1 MQSAEKP
8 FESTPRFAIIG
19 YAARFPGAADTDEF
33 WDVLREGRDAISEV
47 PADRWD
53 ADEFFDPEAG
63 APGKVVTRRA
73 GFVDDVTGFDAP
85 FFGMSTREVR
95 LMDPQHRL
103 LLETAWRA
111 VEHSGIAP
119 TDLAETNSGV
129 FVGLATHDYLGM
141 ASDELTYPEIE
152 AYMAIGTSNAAAAG
166 RISYRLGLQ
175 GPSVAVDTACSSSLV
190 AIHQA
195 CQALQLGECDL
206 ALAGGANVLL
216 TPATMI
222 TFSHAHMLAPDGK
235 CKTFD
240 AAADGYVRGEGSGVI
255 VIKRLEDAIRDG
267 DRIRAVIR
275 GSAINQDG
283 ASGGLTVP
291 NGIAQQRVIADAL
304 KRAGVA
310 PSDVGYLEAHGTG
323 TSLGDPIEAQAAGA
337 AYGIGREAND
347 PLLIGSAKTNIGHL
361 EAAAGIA
368 GVIKVILSL
377 ENELL
382 PQHRNFENPSPHIPW
397 DRLPVEIVKEA
408 TPWERNG
415 RPRIA
420 GVSSFGFAGTNA
432 HVILE
437 EAPVATPESVDAP
450 AVTGGRKY
458 SILPLSA
465 RTPAALVQIA
475 DQYRSWLSEHPEATL
490 ADLCL
495 TAGVGRAH
503 LEHRAALV
511 VNSREAAVELLGAVA
526 DDRPAPGL
534 GRGESHDTP
543 KTAWLFTGQGSQYP
557 GMARELYDTEPV
569 FAETVDRCAAA
580 VADVLEKP
588 LLDVIFDTDGPEA
601 EETLRQTSYAQPALF
616 AVEMGLARLWQSWG
630 FEPDVV
636 LGHSVGQYSAACVAD
651 VFSLEDGARLI
662 AERGRLFGSLPA
674 GGRMAA
680 VFTDAVRAESLT
692 DEFPSLSVAAY
703 NGANTVLSGPAQDL
717 EKAVARLVADGIR
730 CDFLE
735 TSHAFHSALLD
746 PILDEFES
754 YASQFNYKTPQRI
767 LIDNRTGT
775 ALGRSVK
782 LDGAYWRRH
791 ARQPVEFA
799 KSVRTLADMNC
810 KVLLEIGPQPVLTA
824 AALRAWPDPATAPRA
839 IASLRRNTADHR
851 QITEAAADAYVLGH
865 LPKFGAFQ
873 HGRAQKLDLP
883 TYPFEHRQY
892 WYRDNRDSPNQQ
904 QNTSGP
910 RTQAVRLLED
920 GKIEELAN
928 LLGGSGGDQQ
938 TLAVLTKL
946 AAQHNQ
952 QRNTQSIADDRY
964 QFRWEKSPTPLS
976 GSEAAGSVTWL
987 LVGDAAGGAQ
997 SLADVLSARGQ
1008 QHQIL
1013 ALPVS
1018 DADEAQLM
1026 EALRAAASGASEQGQ
1041 TLRVVHV
1048 AALDGGKATSSTQSL
1063 LRIQHQ
1069 ILNGTRRLFRA
1080 AAAAELRAP
1089 VWVVTRGAQR
1099 TTDTDTVAPEQT
1111 ALWGFGRAAA
1121 LELPQVWGGLAD
1133 LSDASADEWSQFISR
1148 VSVSGDAAAREDQ
1161 IALRGQGVYVPRLVR
1176 REEAPSGTPLEVRS
1190 DATYLV
1196 TGGLGSIGLEI
1207 AGYLAGRGAKHLVLT
1222 SRREPSES
1230 TQQRIDALGAQH
1242 GCDVRVVTA
1251 DVADAHDVA
1260 RLLAG
1265 VQAELPPL
1273 AGIVHA
1279 AGEIGTTPL
1288 SDLDG
1293 PSAQAELDRV
1303 FAGKVWGAWH
1313 LSEAAAG
1320 LKLDFFINTSSI
1332 ASVWGGY
1339 GQTAYSAA
1347 NAFLDGLAWR
1357 LREQGIAGTSVN
1369 FGPWSAG
1376 MADAESRARLEQR
1389 GIKTLSPA
1397 DALAG
1402 MADVVAAS
1410 SSDGGAQGVVA
1421 RIDWARFLPLYQQA
1435 GRRAFLAELE
1445 REVPSHLA
1453 ASVTGTQSG
1462 TTQLV
1467 ERLTNAPVQQ
1477 RKKLL
1482 TDYLR
1487 DSVAEVTRV
1496 DVSEIRED
1504 AGFFDLGMDS
1514 LMAVE
1519 LRRRM
1524 EQGVGK
1530 EIPVTLVMDHP
1541 RISDVADYLLGDVLG
1556 LNEQAKS
1563 APQRTAATTR
1573 TDEPIAIV
1581 AVSCRFPGAPDPEAF
1596 WEVLSGGVDVIREVP
1611 EDRFDIDEF
1620 YDPDPEVA
1628 GKTYTRFGGFLDGV
1642 DGFDP
1647 EFFGISPREAVWI
1660 EPQQRLMLET
1670 VWEGLE
1676 RAGYAP
1682 AALRG
1687 SRTGIFAGVG
1697 ANEYAHLLSSESIDK
1712 IEPYFITGNALNA
1725 ISGRVAFAMGFEGP
1739 AVAVDTA
1746 CSSALVAVHQAV
1758 QALHSGDC
1766 DLALA
1771 GGVNVLLSPVTTIA
1785 ASRARMLSPVG
1796 RCKTF
1801 DSSADG
1807 YVRSEGCGILVLKRL
1822 SDAERDGDRVLAV
1835 IPGSAVNQD
1844 GASSGLTVPN
1854 GGAQQRLIGTVLAR
1868 AGLVGGD
1875 VDYLEA
1881 HGTGTPLGDP
1891 IEVQA
1896 AAAAYGGSRDADRPL
1911 LMGSVKS
1918 NIGHTESAS
1927 GAAGLIKVVLSLQN
1941 GVLPQSLHFDNPSP
1955 HIPWESLPVRVVD
1968 KAIPWEAA
1976 GRPRRAGVSSF
1987 GFTGTNAHVLIEE
2000 APQPQAA
2007 LPEGDADTTDVPE
2020 SQAAQVG
2027 VLPLSARSPEALL
2040 AVAQRYESWLTANPD
2055 VDLADVCFTAG
2066 RGRSHFEHRAALVVD
2081 SVQAARE
2088 GLAELVQNRLR
2099 PGVVRGEH
2107 TNHPTT
2113 AWLFTGQGSQYPGM
2127 ARELF
2132 DAEPVFA
2139 ETVTRCAE
2147 AVKDIVDRPLL
2158 EVMFAT
2164 DRETG
2169 GEAGKVLR
2177 HTSFAQPAIFA
2188 VEMGLARLWQS
2199 WGIEPDVVLGHSVG
2213 QYAAACVAGVFSLED
2228 GARLMAERGRLFGN
2242 LPAGGRMVAVFSDAK
2257 HVEQVAGEFPHVSV
2271 GAYNG
2276 PNTVLSGPGE
2286 DLEQAVAR
2294 FQEEGIRCTWLETSH
2309 AFHSE
2314 LLDPVLDEFESY
2326 AGQVQFATP
2335 TLPLVCNRTGAVLTA
2350 QTPIDAQYWRRHSR
2364 QPVQF
2369 AESVRTVAALGCSVL
2384 MEIGPQPA
2392 LTGAAVQVWPEHLA
2406 APRAI
2411 VSLRKGVD
2419 DRRQIAEALGSA
2431 YVGGH
2436 RPNFAA
2442 LQHRPRRT
2450 LELPTYPFQRRRFW
2464 PKSSGSAI
2472 EGGGGLSAGILG
2484 RGEDLASGDS
2494 VYISRLSVRSQPWL
2508 SDHVIYGTVVVP
2520 GATYAAMALAAV
2532 GTPARAKDVFF
2543 YEPIILPEKSS
2554 REVQLTLHPL
2564 EDGSGSKFQV
2574 HSRPYGERDVDWS
2587 LNAEGTVV
2595 TGIGEDAEPTSE
2607 TAEPVEPVD
2616 AAIERMERM
2625 RPMELFEIFADLELA
2640 WGPTWSGSL
2649 KSLWLGEGEAI
2660 GDVLVGEELA
2670 EQLGSEPMHPVLM
2683 DLCTGVAFPAFP
2695 ALLAAEQ
2702 GVNDLFLPL
2711 RYGQVT
2717 LKEKMPRRF
2726 YCRARWHESPL
2737 DSETQVFDLDYL
2749 DRDGRHLGGIRE
2761 FTVKRAP
2768 REALLRGLGGDA
2780 TRLLYTLGWH
2790 EVPVPPS
2797 VEGTVEAENASG
2809 TWLIAGFD
2817 ELAAKVPGCI
2827 PFDRTTDSEL
2837 LGQVLEQAKE
2847 RGVPFSGVVWRAA
2860 GPSAQ
2865 ESTADAAAR
2874 LETEIANLL
2883 SAVHTVQNGS
2893 QNGVKLPDGL
2903 WIVTER
2909 AVATESGEPV
2919 DPVQASLWGFGRTTI
2934 NEEPALRARLVDGDG
2949 SPEAVQALVNLL
2961 VTPGHE
2967 PAEPEIAVRQG
2978 KLLASRLLPWSRTG
2992 HLTVPRG
2999 SDYVLAPTERGAIDN
3014 LRITEKEVPAPDE
3027 GYVQVRVEAAG
3038 LNFRDVLNVLGL
3050 YPGDPGPIGGD
3061 FAGIVTQLGEGA
3073 TGVEVGQRVYGSMQG
3088 AFGSRFNVPAQFL
3101 APIPDGIS
3109 GVEAATIP
3117 AAALTVRLSFDW
3129 AQLKPGD
3136 KVLIHAASGGVGLAA
3151 IQMAQQFGAEVF
3163 ATASTFKRATL
3174 RKLGVK
3180 YVYDSRTTDFADQIL
3195 ADTDGA
3201 GVDVVLNSL
3210 TSEGFIEA
3218 TLRATGKNGR
3228 FAEIAKRDI
3237 WTAEQMVQARP
3248 DIAYEIVAL
3257 DTVMFQEPD
3266 RIRTLLTEVSEGLA
3280 KGEWTPLPA
3289 EIYPLTEARAAFRRM
3304 QQARHIGKIVCQM
3317 PNPLA
3322 PRPDRT
3328 YLITGG
3334 LGAIGLHTA
3343 GYLAQLGAGDIVLTS
3358 RRAPDTDAQRA
3369 IEEITERS
3377 KTRIHV
3383 FTADVGEESEVA
3395 SLLERIRAELPPL
3408 AGVAHLAGVLDDA
3421 LLGQQSVERFRT
3433 TLAPKAFGAEYLDR
3447 LTKDDELDFFIVS
3460 SSVSSLF
3467 GSPGQSNYATAN
3479 ALLDGLI
3486 AQRRAQGLPATGINF
3501 GPWGQGGMASSEAA
3515 TANIS
3520 AQGLIPL
3527 DPSAALAAL
3536 AEVIANG
3543 TGQATILKANWQRAA
3558 KVLGSSR
3565 PPILDLVLPSAVG
3578 EVTGDSELLKQLM
3591 EIPVP
3596 QRAGFV
3602 TEFLQREV
3610 QNFLRLAQPPA
3621 ATSRFLDLGTDSLM
3635 AIELRN
3641 RLHSQFGGKFT
3652 INATAVFDYPTIGGL
3667 AEYLVGQ
3674 LPDAE
3679 SEAAPQEAQPAA
3691 ESAEAES
3698 DEVAPD
3704 ATPAPSDAVSEAK
3717 E

>member
-1 MQSAEKP
+1 MASVEGQNESA
-8 FESTPRFAIIG
+8 SGFAIVG
-19 YAARFPGAADTDEF
+19 YAARFPGAADADEF
-33 WDVLREGRDAISEV
+33 WDVLRQGRDAISEV
-47 PADRWD
+47 PRDRWD
-53 ADEFFDPEAG
+53 VDAFFDPEPG

-73 GFVDDVTGFDAP
+73 GFVDDVSGFDAP

-95 LMDPQHRL
+95 LMDPQHRI

-111 VEHSGIAP
+111 VEHSGTAP
-119 TDLAETNSGV
+119 TALANTNTGV

-195 CQALQLGECDL
+195 CQALLLGECDL

-222 TFSHAHMLAPDGK
+222 TFSHAQMLAPDGR

-240 AAADGYVRGEGSGVI
+240 AAADGYVRGEGCGVI
-255 VIKRLEDAIRDG
+255 VIKRLDDAIRDG

-291 NGIAQQRVIADAL
+291 NGVAQQRVIADAL
-304 KRAGVA
+304 KRADLQ
-310 PSDVGYLEAHGTG
+310 PRDVGYLEAHGTG

-337 AYGIGREAND
+337 AFGAGREPGD
-347 PLLIGSAKTNIGHL
+347 PLLMGSVKTNIGHL

-382 PQHRNFENPSPHIPW
+382 PQHLHFENPSPHIPW
-397 DRLPVEIVKEA
+397 DRLAVRVVDEA
-408 TPWERNG
+408 TAWERNG
-415 RPRIA
+415 HPRIA
-420 GVSSFGFAGTNA
+420 GISSFGFAGTNA
-432 HVILE
+432 HVIVS
-437 EAPVATPESVDAP
+437 EAPEQAARPPAAP
-450 AVTGGRKY
+450 VPLARARDRRF

-465 RTPAALVQIA
+465 RTPAALVQLA
-475 DQYRSWLSEHPEATL
+475 DIYRKWLSEHPEATL
-490 ADLCL
+490 ADVCF
-495 TAGVGRAH
+495 TAGAGRAH

-511 VNSREAAVELLGAVA
+511 VDSRESAVELLGALA

-534 GRGESHDTP
+534 FRGESYDTP

-557 GMARELYDTEPV
+557 GMARELFDTEPV
-569 FAETVDRCAAA
+569 FAETLNRCAAA
-580 VADVLEKP
+580 VAGVIEKP
-588 LLDVIFDTDGPEA
+588 LLELIFDVDNPDGEA
-601 EETLRQTSYAQPALF
+601 TLRQTSHAQPALF

-636 LGHSVGQYSAACVAD
+636 LGHSVGQYSAACVAG
-651 VFSLEDGARLI
+651 VFSLEDGALLM
-662 AERGRLFGSLPA
+662 AERGRLFGSLPE
-674 GGRMAA
+674 GGRMVA
-680 VFTDAVRAESLT
+680 VFTAAERVERLT
-692 DEFPSLSVAAY
+692 DDFPSLSVAAY
-703 NGANTVLSGPAQDL
+703 NGANTVLSGPAGDL
-717 EKAVARLVADGIR
+717 EKAVAALAADGVR
-730 CDFLE
+730 CDWLD

-754 YASQFNYKTPQRI
+754 YADRFKFGTPQRI
-767 LIDNRTGT
+767 LIDNRTGS
-775 ALGRSVK
+775 ALGRSVQ
-782 LDGAYWRRH
+782 LDGPYWRRH

-799 KSVRTLADMNC
+799 KSVRTLAELNC
-810 KVLLEIGPQPVLTA
+810 KVLLEIGPRPVLTA
-824 AALRAWPDPATAPRA
+824 AALGAWPDPATAPRA
-839 IASLRRNTADHR
+839 ITCLRRNTADHR
-851 QITEAAADAYVLGH
+851 QITEAVADAYVLGH
-865 LPKFGAFQ
+865 LPDFAAFRQ
-873 HGRAQKLDLP
+873 DHARKLDLP
-883 TYPFEHRQY
+883 TYPFERRQY
-892 WYRDNRDSPNQQ
+892 WFRDNQEPVNQQ
-904 QNTSGP
+904 QPLSA

-920 GKIEELAN
+920 GRIEELAA
-928 LLGGSGGDQQ
+928 LLDGSSDDPA
-938 TLAVLTKL
+938 TLSVLTKL

-952 QRNTQSIADDRY
+952 QRMGQSVADDRY
-964 QFRWEKSPTPLS
+964 EIRWETSTAPRT
-976 GSEAAGSVTWL
+976 GEASSWII
-987 LVGDAAGGAQ
+987 VGDDTDATRPLVDVLTAGGHRHRI
-997 SLADVLSARGQ
+997 VG
-1008 QHQIL
+1008 
-1013 ALPVS
+1013 LPVS
-1018 DADEAQLM
+1018 DADEQELVV
-1026 EALRAAASGASEQGQ
+1026 ALRAAAQEGPALRILHVAGLDADLDAPAAPSMQ
-1041 TLRVVHV
+1041 TL
-1048 AALDGGKATSSTQSL
+1048 
-1063 LRIQHQ
+1063 LRMQHR
-1069 ILNGTRRLFRA
+1069 ILGGTRRLFRA
-1080 AAAAELRAP
+1080 ATAAELRSP
-1089 VWVVTRGAQR
+1089 IWVVTRGAQR
-1099 TTDTDTVAPEQT
+1099 VTDADHVAPDQSC
-1111 ALWGFGRAAA
+1111 LWGFGRAAS
-1121 LELPQVWGGLAD
+1121 LELPRVWGGLAD
-1133 LSDASADEWSQFISR
+1133 LAEGSVAEWSGLINRITTPHASD
-1148 VSVSGDAAAREDQ
+1148 VLEDQ
-1161 IALRGQGVYVPRLVR
+1161 VALRDQAVYVPRLVR
-1176 REEAPSGTPLEVRS
+1176 RDAPPSGTPLQLRA

-1207 AGYLAGRGAKHLVLT
+1207 AGHLAAHGAKHLVLT
-1222 SRREPSES
+1222 SRRAPSDAV
-1230 TQQRIDALGAQH
+1230 QQRLDALGEQH
-1242 GCDVRVVTA
+1242 GCEFRVLAA

-1260 RLLAG
+1260 RLLTT
-1265 VQAELPPL
+1265 VTAELPPL

-1288 SDLDG
+1288 SNLDD
-1293 PSAQAELDRV
+1293 AEVDRV

-1313 LSEAAAG
+1313 LSEAAAD
-1320 LKLDFFINTSSI
+1320 LQLDFFISTSSI

-1339 GQTAYSAA
+1339 GQTAYGAA

-1357 LREQGIAGTSVN
+1357 LRERGICGTSIN
-1369 FGPWSAG
+1369 FGPWTAG
-1376 MADAESRARLEQR
+1376 MADAESRARLDQR
-1389 GIKTLSPA
+1389 GVRTLSPA

-1402 MADVVAAS
+1402 LADVVAAAAAA
-1410 SSDGGAQGVVA
+1410 GPAQGIVA

-1445 REVPSHLA
+1445 REVPDA
-1453 ASVTGTQSG
+1453 VPAVTQSG
-1462 TTQLV
+1462 KTQLV
-1467 ERLTNAPVQQ
+1467 ERLEGAPVQQ
-1477 RKKLL
+1477 RKRLL

-1487 DSVAEVTRV
+1487 NAVAEITRV
-1496 DVSEIRED
+1496 DAAEIRED

-1519 LRRRM
+1519 LRVRIER
-1524 EQGVGK
+1524 GVGR
-1530 EIPVTLVMDHP
+1530 EIPATLAMDHP
-1541 RISDVADYLLGDVLG
+1541 RLSDVAEYLLGEVLG
-1556 LNEQAKS
+1556 LSEHAS
-1563 APQRTAATTR
+1563 ATTPALASAVTTR

-1581 AVSCRFPGAPDPEAF
+1581 AVACRFPGAPNPEAF
-1596 WEVLSGGVDVIREVP
+1596 WELLSGGVNAIREVP

-1620 YDPDPEVA
+1620 YDPDPDA
-1628 GKTYTRFGGFLDGV
+1628 PGKTYTRFGGFLDGI

-1660 EPQQRLMLET
+1660 EPQQRLMLEMA
-1670 VWEGLE
+1670 WEGLE
-1676 RAGYAP
+1676 RAGYSP

-1687 SRTGIFAGVG
+1687 SRTGVFTGVA

-1712 IEPYFITGNALNA
+1712 IEPHFITGNALNA
-1725 ISGRVAFAMGFEGP
+1725 ISGRVAFALGFEGP

-1746 CSSALVAVHQAV
+1746 CSSALVAVHQAC

-1771 GGVNVLLSPVTTIA
+1771 GGVNVLLSPVTIVA

-1801 DSSADG
+1801 DASADG
-1807 YVRSEGCGILVLKRL
+1807 YVRSEGAGMLVLKRL
-1822 SDAERDGDRVLAV
+1822 SDAVRDGDRVCAV

-1854 GGAQQRLIGTVLAR
+1854 GGAQQRLIATALAR
-1868 AGLVGGD
+1868 AGLAGGD

-1896 AAAAYGGSRDADRPL
+1896 AAAAYGASRDADRPL
-1911 LMGSVKS
+1911 LMGSVKT

-1927 GAAGLIKVVLSLQN
+1927 GAAGLIKVVLSLQHE
-1941 GVLPQSLHFDNPSP
+1941 VLPQSLHFDTPSP
-1955 HIPWESLPVRVVD
+1955 HIPWDSLPVRVVGEST
-1968 KAIPWEAA
+1968 PWQAN
-1976 GRPRRAGVSSF
+1976 GRLRRAGVSSF

-2000 APQPQAA
+2000 APPQPVCTDDDAA
-2007 LPEGDADTTDVPE
+2007 GPE
-2020 SQAAQVG
+2020 SLESSESDVAVATERERPVN
-2027 VLPLSARSPEALL
+2027 VLALSARSPEALVEL
-2040 AVAQRYESWLTANPD
+2040 AQRYEAWLSAHPD
-2055 VDLADVCFTAG
+2055 IDLADVCLTAAT
-2066 RGRSHFEHRAALVVD
+2066 GRSHFEHRAALVVD
-2081 SVQAARE
+2081 SVEAARD
-2088 GLAELVQNRLR
+2088 GLADLAENRLR

-2107 TNHPTT
+2107 RHHPTT
-2113 AWLFTGQGSQYPGM
+2113 AWLFTGQGSQHPGM

-2132 DAEPVFA
+2132 DTEPVFA
-2139 ETVTRCAE
+2139 ETVTRCAD
-2147 AVKDIVDRPLL
+2147 AVDGMLARPLL
-2158 EVMFAT
+2158 EVIFAT

-2169 GEAGKVLR
+2169 GEAGETLR
-2177 HTSFAQPAIFA
+2177 HTSFAQPALFA
-2188 VEMGLARLWQS
+2188 IEMGLARLWQS
-2199 WGIEPDVVLGHSVG
+2199 RGVEPDVVLGHSVG

-2228 GARLMAERGRLFGN
+2228 GARLMAARGRMFGS
-2242 LPAGGRMVAVFSDAK
+2242 LPDGGRMVAVFTDAK
-2257 HVEQVAGEFPHVSV
+2257 HVEEIAGEFPRVSV

-2286 DLEQAVAR
+2286 DLEQIIAR
-2294 FQEEGIRCTWLETSH
+2294 FADEGIRCTWLETSH

-2326 AGQVQFATP
+2326 AAQLEFAAP

-2350 QTPIDAQYWRRHSR
+2350 QTPLDAAYWRRHSR

-2369 AESVRTVAALGCSVL
+2369 AESVRTVAALGCSVV
-2384 MEIGPQPA
+2384 MEIGPQPV

-2411 VSLRKGVD
+2411 VSLRKGVG
-2419 DRRQIAEALGSA
+2419 DRRQIADALAAA

-2436 RPNFAA
+2436 RPDFAA
-2442 LQHRPRRT
+2442 LQRHPRRR

-2464 PKSSGSAI
+2464 PRTSGIAGSGFHGSAA
-2472 EGGGGLSAGILG
+2472 SGILG
-2484 RGEDLASGDS
+2484 SAKDLASGDC
-2494 VYISRLSVRSQPWL
+2494 VYTSRLSVKSQPWL

-2520 GATYAAMALAAV
+2520 GATYAAMALAAA
-2532 GTPARAKDVFF
+2532 GTPARVKDVFF

-2554 REVQLTLHPL
+2554 REVQLTVHPD
-2564 EDGSGSKFQV
+2564 DGGESKFQV
-2574 HSRPYGERDVDWS
+2574 HSRPYGERGAEWS

-2595 TGIGEDAEPTSE
+2595 AGVSDIGEEPAPES
-2607 TAEPVEPVD
+2607 EPVD
-2616 AAIERMERM
+2616 EAIERLERM
-2625 RPMELFEIFADLELA
+2625 RPQELFETFADLELA

-2649 KSLWLGEGEAI
+2649 KSVWLGEGEAI
-2660 GDVLVGEELA
+2660 GDIVVGEELA
-2670 EQLGSEPMHPVLM
+2670 EHLGTEPMHPVLM

-2717 LKEKMPRRF
+2717 LREKMPRRF
-2726 YCRARWHESPL
+2726 YCRARWHASAL

-2749 DRDGRHLGGIRE
+2749 DRDGRHLGEIRE

-2768 REALLRGLGGDA
+2768 REALLRGLGGDT

-2790 EVPVPPS
+2790 EVPPPES
-2797 VEGTVEAENASG
+2797 SEGAGVAMG
-2809 TWLIAGFD
+2809 TWLIAGFGD
-2817 ELAAKVPGCI
+2817 LAAKLPGCI
-2827 PFDRTTDSEL
+2827 ALDRDTDPEP
-2837 LGQVLEQAKE
+2837 LGQLLAEAHE
-2847 RGVPFSGVVWRAA
+2847 CGLPFSGVVWR
-2860 GPSAQ
+2860 
-2865 ESTADAAAR
+2865 STAPNAAESSAEIAAR

-2883 SAVHTVQNGS
+2883 GAVHAVQRGEL
-2893 QNGVKLPDGL
+2893 KLPGGL
-2903 WIVTER
+2903 WIVTEQ
-2909 AVATESGEPV
+2909 AVATESGEAV
-2919 DPVQASLWGFGRTTI
+2919 DPVQAALWGFGRTTI
-2934 NEEPALRARLVDGDG
+2934 NEEPVLHCKLVDCDG
-2949 SPEAVQALVNLL
+2949 SPEAVQALADLL
-2961 VTPGHE
+2961 TTPVD
-2967 PAEPEIAVRQG
+2967 EPELALRQG
-2978 KLLASRLLPWSRTG
+2978 KLLASRLLPWARSG

-2999 SDYVLAPTERGAIDN
+2999 GDYVLAPTERGAIDN
-3014 LRITEKEVPAPDE
+3014 LRLTEADVPAPDE

-3061 FAGIVTQLGEGA
+3061 FAGVVTQLGS
-3073 TGVEVGQRVYGSMQG
+3073 GVSGLEVGQRVYGFMQG
-3088 AFGSRFNVPAQFL
+3088 AFASRFNVPAQLL
-3101 APIPDGIS
+3101 APIPSRVDA
-3109 GVEAATIP
+3109 VAAATIP
-3117 AAALTVRLSFDW
+3117 AAALTARLAFDW
-3129 AQLKPGD
+3129 AQLQPGD
-3136 KVLIHAASGGVGLAA
+3136 RVLIHAASGGVGLAA
-3151 IQMAQQFGAEVF
+3151 IQMAQQHGATVF
-3163 ATASTFKRATL
+3163 ATASTYKRATL

-3195 ADTDGA
+3195 ADTNGA

-3210 TSEGFIEA
+3210 TNEGFVEA
-3218 TLRATGKNGR
+3218 TVRATAQNGR

-3237 WTAEQMVQARP
+3237 WTPAQMAEARP

-3257 DTVMFQEPD
+3257 DTVTFQEPE
-3266 RIRTLLTEVSEGLA
+3266 RIRGLLREVSDGLG

-3304 QQARHIGKIVCQM
+3304 QQARHIGKIVLQI
-3317 PNPLA
+3317 PNPLQ
-3322 PRPDRT
+3322 PRADRS

-3343 GYLAQLGAGDIVLTS
+3343 SYLAQLGAGDIVLTS
-3358 RRAPDTDAQRA
+3358 RRAPDADAQRA

-3377 KTRIHV
+3377 KCRIHV
-3383 FTADVGEESEVA
+3383 FAADVGDESEVA
-3395 SLLERIRAELPPL
+3395 RLLERIRTELPPL

-3421 LLGQQSVERFRT
+3421 LLSAQTMERFRT
-3433 TLAPKAFGAEYLDR
+3433 TVVPKAFGACHLDR
-3447 LTKDDELDFFIVS
+3447 LTRRDDLDFFVVS
-3460 SSVSSLF
+3460 SSVSALF

-3479 ALLDGLI
+3479 ALLDGLV
-3486 AQRRAQGLPATGINF
+3486 ARRRAHGLPATGVNF
-3501 GPWGQGGMASSEAA
+3501 GPWAQGGMASSEAA
-3515 TANIS
+3515 VANIS
-3520 AQGLIPL
+3520 AQGLVPL
-3527 DPSAALAAL
+3527 EPSAALSAL
-3536 AEVIANG
+3536 AEVVANG
-3543 TGQATILKANWQRAA
+3543 TGQATVIKANWARAA

-3667 AEYLVGQ
+3667 AEYLVAQ

-3679 SEAAPQEAQPAA
+3679 SVAAPQETSEPVAA
-3691 ESAEAES
+3691 PEPGP
-3698 DEVAPD
+3698 DE
-3704 ATPAPSDAVSEAK
+3704 
-3717 E
+3717 